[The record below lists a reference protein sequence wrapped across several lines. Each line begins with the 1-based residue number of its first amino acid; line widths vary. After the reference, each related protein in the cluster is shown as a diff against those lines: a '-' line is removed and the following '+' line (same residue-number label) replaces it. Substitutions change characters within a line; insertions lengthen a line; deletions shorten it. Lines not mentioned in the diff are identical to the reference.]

1 MKAWDDVVV
10 VVVGYVGYDYFRLMG
25 ISYMEDGVFGNV
37 RFGCFHTEQSS
48 LT

>member
-10 VVVGYVGYDYFRLMG
+10 GYVGNDKFRLMG
-25 ISYMEDGVFGNV
+25 NGYMEDGVFGNV
-37 RFGCFHTEQSS
+37 RFGCFHTEQSN

>member
-10 VVVGYVGYDYFRLMG
+10 GYVGNDNFRLMG
-25 ISYMEDGVFGNV
+25 NSYMEDGVFGNV
-37 RFGCFHTEQSS
+37 RFGSFRTEQSN